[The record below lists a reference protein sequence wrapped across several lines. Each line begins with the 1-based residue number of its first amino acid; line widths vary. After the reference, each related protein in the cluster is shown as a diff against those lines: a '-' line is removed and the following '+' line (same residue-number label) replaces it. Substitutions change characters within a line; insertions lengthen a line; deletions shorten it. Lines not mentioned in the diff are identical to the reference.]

1 METVKETLSK
11 DQLEAMEDF
20 SIKESEKIV
29 ARLKE
34 LKEQFETFDAGDTK
48 AQLDTVVESK
58 RLGGKL
64 EGIRIMIKELERL
77 AEKSY
82 CIMRWKEECMMIT
95 LTILVAILLGVIVV
109 GIALFLA
116 GGISLLFTFG
126 DVIVAGLIIYAIFK
140 HIYKNH
146 HKN

>member
-1 METVKETLSK
+1 MEAVKDILSK

-20 SIKESEKIV
+20 SFKEYEKIV

-34 LKEQFETFDAGDTK
+34 LKEQFDACDACDTK

-77 AEKSY
+77 AEN
-82 CIMRWKEECMMIT
+82 
-95 LTILVAILLGVIVV
+95 A
-109 GIALFLA
+109 
-116 GGISLLFTFG
+116 
-126 DVIVAGLIIYAIFK
+126 
-140 HIYKNH
+140 
-146 HKN
+146 

>member
-1 METVKETLSK
+1 MEAVKETLSK

-48 AQLDTVVESK
+48 AQLDTVVESN

-77 AEKSY
+77 AEN
-82 CIMRWKEECMMIT
+82 T
-95 LTILVAILLGVIVV
+95 
-109 GIALFLA
+109 
-116 GGISLLFTFG
+116 
-126 DVIVAGLIIYAIFK
+126 
-140 HIYKNH
+140 
-146 HKN
+146 

>member
-1 METVKETLSK
+1 MESVKEILSK
-11 DQLEAMEDF
+11 DKLEAMKEF

-34 LKEQFETFDAGDTK
+34 LKEQFDACDACDTK

-77 AEKSY
+77 AEN
-82 CIMRWKEECMMIT
+82 
-95 LTILVAILLGVIVV
+95 A
-109 GIALFLA
+109 
-116 GGISLLFTFG
+116 
-126 DVIVAGLIIYAIFK
+126 
-140 HIYKNH
+140 
-146 HKN
+146 

>member
-1 METVKETLSK
+1 MEAVKETLSK

-48 AQLDTVVESK
+48 ARLDTAIESN

-77 AEKSY
+77 AENTY
-82 CIMRWKEECMMIT
+82 GIMR
-95 LTILVAILLGVIVV
+95 
-109 GIALFLA
+109 
-116 GGISLLFTFG
+116 
-126 DVIVAGLIIYAIFK
+126 
-140 HIYKNH
+140 N
-146 HKN
+146 

>member
-48 AQLDTVVESK
+48 AQLDIVVESQ
-58 RLGGKL
+58 RLSGKL
-64 EGIRIMIKELERL
+64 DGIHLMMEELERL
-77 AEKSY
+77 AEN
-82 CIMRWKEECMMIT
+82 T
-95 LTILVAILLGVIVV
+95 
-109 GIALFLA
+109 
-116 GGISLLFTFG
+116 
-126 DVIVAGLIIYAIFK
+126 
-140 HIYKNH
+140 
-146 HKN
+146 

>member
-1 METVKETLSK
+1 MEAVKEILSN

-20 SIKESEKIV
+20 SFKEYEKII

-34 LKEQFETFDAGDTK
+34 LKEQFETFDACDTK

-77 AEKSY
+77 AEN
-82 CIMRWKEECMMIT
+82 T
-95 LTILVAILLGVIVV
+95 
-109 GIALFLA
+109 
-116 GGISLLFTFG
+116 
-126 DVIVAGLIIYAIFK
+126 
-140 HIYKNH
+140 
-146 HKN
+146 

>member
-1 METVKETLSK
+1 MEAVKETLSK
-11 DQLEAMEDF
+11 YQLEAMEDF

-64 EGIRIMIKELERL
+64 EGIRIMIKELEH
-77 AEKSY
+77 
-82 CIMRWKEECMMIT
+82 
-95 LTILVAILLGVIVV
+95 
-109 GIALFLA
+109 IAK
-116 GGISLLFTFG
+116 IS
-126 DVIVAGLIIYAIFK
+126 
-140 HIYKNH
+140 
-146 HKN
+146 